1 VNLALAQPLSFL
13 PLTTVR
19 RLMPHNSRRKFL
31 ASQPAPVIS
40 SALDPLVGTWC
51 PNMGSKLWVLNEMD
65 SLGNEDG

>member
-1 VNLALAQPLSFL
+1 
-13 PLTTVR
+13 
-19 RLMPHNSRRKFL
+19 MPHNSRRKFL
-31 ASQPAPVIS
+31 ASRPAPVIS